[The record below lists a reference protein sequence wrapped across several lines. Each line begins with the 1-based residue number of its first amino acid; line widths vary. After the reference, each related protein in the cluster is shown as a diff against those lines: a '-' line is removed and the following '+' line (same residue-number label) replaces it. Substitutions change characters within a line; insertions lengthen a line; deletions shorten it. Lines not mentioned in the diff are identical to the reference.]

1 MANNELILA
10 VDDEAHILEL
20 LSFNLEASGYR
31 VVTAATGEDAL
42 VVCAHERPTLVLL
55 DIMLPGI
62 DGMEVCRRLKS
73 QPTTADI
80 PIIMLTAKG
89 DEVDKILG
97 LELGAD
103 DYITKPFSVREL
115 IARVKALL
123 RRAAPQNEDEGIL
136 HVGGLTIDVGN
147 YEAFRNGEKLSL
159 TLKEFEL
166 LKLLVISRGKVLTR
180 DFLLD
185 RIWGYEFYGETRT
198 STCTSAT
205 SARSWATMRTTS
217 RRFAASAISSTIV
230 RKTDCEIKG
239 RPDGDPGQLRRMRA
253 AFDRVFSHCGQSAK
267 RDLRRRIKADMPPV
281 HRNAEQCGISG

>member
-1 MANNELILA
+1 MANELILA

-42 VVCAHERPTLVLL
+42 VVCAHERPAMVLL

-73 QPTTADI
+73 APTTADI

-123 RRAAPQNEDEGIL
+123 RRAAPQNEEEGIL

-166 LKLLVISRGKVLTR
+166 LKLLMKNHGIVISRDVIMERVWDSSFEGESRTIDVHVRTLRQKLGDGGALIKTIRNV
-180 DFLLD
+180 
-185 RIWGYEFYGETRT
+185 GYMAE
-198 STCTSAT
+198 
-205 SARSWATMRTTS
+205 
-217 RRFAASAISSTIV
+217 
-230 RKTDCEIKG
+230 
-239 RPDGDPGQLRRMRA
+239 
-253 AFDRVFSHCGQSAK
+253 AK
-267 RDLRRRIKADMPPV
+267 
-281 HRNAEQCGISG
+281 